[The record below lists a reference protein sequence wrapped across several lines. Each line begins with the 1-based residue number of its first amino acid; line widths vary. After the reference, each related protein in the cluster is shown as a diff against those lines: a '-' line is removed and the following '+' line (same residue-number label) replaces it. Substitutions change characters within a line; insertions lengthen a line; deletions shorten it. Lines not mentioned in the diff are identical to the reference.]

1 MTHAAAKSVAQV
13 GCLQVVPKT
22 PSKPL
27 SCSARESITEAEGLE
42 IKPLAGFSTSE
53 TGTLPQHAD
62 CGQGKNVKRI
72 GSRFYRKEDFVA

>member
-1 MTHAAAKSVAQV
+1 M

-27 SCSARESITEAEGLE
+27 SCSARESFTEAEGLK
-42 IKPLAGFSTSE
+42 IKPLAGLSTTE

-62 CGQGKNVKRI
+62 FRQGKNVKHI
-72 GSRFYRKEDFVA
+72 GSSFYRKQDFAA